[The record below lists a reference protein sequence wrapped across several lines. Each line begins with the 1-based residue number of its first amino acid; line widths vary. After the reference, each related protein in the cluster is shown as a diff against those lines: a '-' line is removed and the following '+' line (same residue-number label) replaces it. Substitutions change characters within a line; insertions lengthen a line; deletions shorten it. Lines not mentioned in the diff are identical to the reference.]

1 MRSRDPD
8 ASLLRVVPELREMI
22 AFQRLNLMEDF
33 GMTEMADAIF
43 CRNVIIYFDRPTQ
56 ERLLTRFS
64 RQLVAGGYLFLG
76 HSESLHQMDIQLA
89 PVAPALYR
97 KDHGLKRT

>member
-1 MRSRDPD
+1 MEFR
-8 ASLLRVVPELREMI
+8 
-22 AFQRLNLMEDF
+22 RLNLMEEF
-33 GMTEMADAIF
+33 GITEPADSIF

-56 ERLLTRFS
+56 ERLLARLS

-76 HSESLHQMDIQLA
+76 HSESLHQMDIQLV

-97 KDHGLKRT
+97 KDHARTQH